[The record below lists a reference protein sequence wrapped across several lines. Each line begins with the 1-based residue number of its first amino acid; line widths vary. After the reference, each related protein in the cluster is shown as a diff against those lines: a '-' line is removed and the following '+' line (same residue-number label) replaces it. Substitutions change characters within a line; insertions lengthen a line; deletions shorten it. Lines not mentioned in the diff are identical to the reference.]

1 MPLKKTK
8 TYDRLSK
15 HLKQRNRCN
24 SSRDKKRIKSVMRK
38 SILNF
43 PQPARRVYTSTKK
56 AVQQCGQFKRI
67 ECNDQ
72 TFTIT
77 AKHGMSLLS
86 FGENVTIHV
95 VATST
100 QETEVRI
107 ESASRIF
114 LNFIN
119 GGANKKNVRSLEDY
133 IRNEM
138 YKLRSDEEIKL
149 RR

>member
-1 MPLKKTK
+1 
-8 TYDRLSK
+8 
-15 HLKQRNRCN
+15 
-24 SSRDKKRIKSVMRK
+24 MRTAF
-38 SILNF
+38 LNF
-43 PQPARRVYTSTKK
+43 IQPARRVYTATKT
-56 AVQQCGQFKRI
+56 AVEQCGQFKRI
-67 ECNDQ
+67 ECNDR

-77 AKHGMSLLS
+77 ARHGMSLLS

-107 ESASRIF
+107 ESASRIL

-119 GGANKKNVRSLEDY
+119 GGANKKNVQSLEDY
-133 IRNEM
+133 IRNEV
-138 YKLRSDEEIKL
+138 YKLCSDEEIKL

>member
-1 MPLKKTK
+1 MSLGNMHTF
-8 TYDRLSK
+8 T
-15 HLKQRNRCN
+15 
-24 SSRDKKRIKSVMRK
+24 
-38 SILNF
+38 LNF
-43 PQPARRVYTSTKK
+43 ILPARRVYTATKK
-56 AVQQCGQFKRI
+56 VVQQCGQFKRI

-86 FGENVTIHV
+86 LGENVTIHV

-107 ESASRIF
+107 ESSSRLF

-119 GGANKKNVRSLEDY
+119 GGANKKNVQSLDDY
-133 IRNEM
+133 IRNEVF
-138 YKLRSDEEIKL
+138 KLCSDEEIKL
-149 RR
+149 KVN

>member
-1 MPLKKTK
+1 
-8 TYDRLSK
+8 
-15 HLKQRNRCN
+15 
-24 SSRDKKRIKSVMRK
+24 MRK

-43 PQPARRVYTSTKK
+43 TQPARRVYTATKK
-56 AVQQCGQFKRI
+56 AIERCGQFKRI

-72 TFTIT
+72 TFAIT
-77 AKHGMSLLS
+77 ARHGMSLLS

-119 GGANKKNVRSLEDY
+119 GGANKKNAQSLE
-133 IRNEM
+133 EHP
-138 YKLRSDEEIKL
+138 KRSA
-149 RR
+149 

>member
-1 MPLKKTK
+1 
-8 TYDRLSK
+8 
-15 HLKQRNRCN
+15 
-24 SSRDKKRIKSVMRK
+24 MRTAT
-38 SILNF
+38 LNF
-43 PQPARRVYTSTKK
+43 TQPARRVYTATKK

-67 ECNDQ
+67 ECNDR
-72 TFTIT
+72 TFTIK
-77 AKHGMSLLS
+77 ARHGVSLLS

-119 GGANKKNVRSLEDY
+119 GGANKKNVQSLEDY
-133 IRNEM
+133 IQNEV
-138 YKLRSDEEIKL
+138 YKLRSEEEIKL

>member
-1 MPLKKTK
+1 MK
-8 TYDRLSK
+8 
-15 HLKQRNRCN
+15 
-24 SSRDKKRIKSVMRK
+24 SST
-38 SILNF
+38 LNF
-43 PQPARRVYTSTKK
+43 THPARRVYTATKK
-56 AVQQCGQFKRI
+56 AVQQCGQFK
-67 ECNDQ
+67 
-72 TFTIT
+72 
-77 AKHGMSLLS
+77 LS

-119 GGANKKNVRSLEDY
+119 GGANKKNVQSLEDY
-133 IRNEM
+133 IRNEVH
-138 YKLRSDEEIKL
+138 KLCSDEEIKL

>member
-1 MPLKKTK
+1 M
-8 TYDRLSK
+8 R
-15 HLKQRNRCN
+15 
-24 SSRDKKRIKSVMRK
+24 SST
-38 SILNF
+38 LNF
-43 PQPARRVYTSTKK
+43 TQPARRVYTATKK

-77 AKHGMSLLS
+77 ARPGMSLLS
-86 FGENVTIHV
+86 FGENIAIHV
-95 VATST
+95 VAIGT
-100 QETEVRI
+100 QQTEVRI

-119 GGANKKNVRSLEDY
+119 GGANRKNVQSLEDY
-133 IRNEM
+133 IRNEV
-138 YKLRSDEEIKL
+138 YKLCSDEEIKL

>member
-1 MPLKKTK
+1 
-8 TYDRLSK
+8 
-15 HLKQRNRCN
+15 
-24 SSRDKKRIKSVMRK
+24 MRT

-43 PQPARRVYTSTKK
+43 TQPVRRVYNTTKK
-56 AVQQCGQFKRI
+56 AVQQYGQFKRI
-67 ECNDQ
+67 ECNDR

-77 AKHGMSLLS
+77 ARHGMSLLS

-119 GGANKKNVRSLEDY
+119 GGANKKNVQSLEDY
-133 IRNEM
+133 IRNEV
-138 YKLRSDEEIKL
+138 YKLCSDEEIRL

>member
-1 MPLKKTK
+1 
-8 TYDRLSK
+8 
-15 HLKQRNRCN
+15 
-24 SSRDKKRIKSVMRK
+24 MRTTT
-38 SILNF
+38 LNF
-43 PQPARRVYTSTKK
+43 IQPARRVNTATKK
-56 AVQQCGQFKRI
+56 AIQQCGQFKRI

-77 AKHGMSLLS
+77 ARHGMSLLS
-86 FGENVTIHV
+86 LGENVTIHV

-119 GGANKKNVRSLEDY
+119 GGANKKNIQSLEDY
-133 IRNEM
+133 IRNEVN
-138 YKLRSDEEIKL
+138 KLCGDEEIKL
-149 RR
+149 NPQR